1 MPTEPSL
8 SFRHLPQLDGIRAV
22 AVLIVIVSHAGLG
35 RIIPG
40 GFGVTIFFFLSGYL
54 ITSLLR
60 VEIAEHGKVD
70 FKAFYLRRTL
80 RIMPALYVTLAI
92 LTALYLAGAFG
103 GQVNP
108 SAIPWDY
115 LFLSNYSHLWGQT
128 RGLPVP
134 LWSLAIEEHFYLL
147 FPLAFAIY
155 TSRGNFRRTALA
167 CAIACV
173 IILGLRFS
181 TLLWFDDVGFNY
193 YWSHTRL
200 DSILFGC
207 ILALWQNPLL
217 DRGAWRPNRLHVLAA
232 LVTLLCTFAFRDE
245 IFRQTIRYTLHGAGL
260 FVLFSYI
267 LAEGSKLLQKVLT
280 SPPMIWIGLV
290 SYSLYLC
297 HFAIFQALTINTG
310 LNAVAIGVTG
320 TLLSLGYAFLM
331 RRYVELPI
339 LSWRRKRSAA
349 KRDELARIADKSAR
363 DELAQ
368 AASTLP
374 S

>member
-1 MPTEPSL
+1 
-8 SFRHLPQLDGIRAV
+8 
-22 AVLIVIVSHAGLG
+22 
-35 RIIPG
+35 
-40 GFGVTIFFFLSGYL
+40 
-54 ITSLLR
+54 
-60 VEIAEHGKVD
+60 
-70 FKAFYLRRTL
+70 
-80 RIMPALYVTLAI
+80 
-92 LTALYLAGAFG
+92 
-103 GQVNP
+103 
-108 SAIPWDY
+108 
-115 LFLSNYSHLWGQT
+115 
-128 RGLPVP
+128 
-134 LWSLAIEEHFYLL
+134 
-147 FPLAFAIY
+147 
-155 TSRGNFRRTALA
+155 
-167 CAIACV
+167 
-173 IILGLRFS
+173 
-181 TLLWFDDVGFNY
+181 LLWFDDVGFNY

-217 DRGAWRPNRLHVLAA
+217 DRGAWRPNSLHVVAA
-232 LVTLLCTFAFRDE
+232 LVTLLGTFAFRDE

-339 LSWRRKRSAA
+339 LNWRRKRSAA